1 MSLGLTII
9 SAFSGMITAMGL
21 YFGGHVSLIEG
32 LGAYTVTGVLVALIA
47 ASALILDGS
56 KAENRF

>member
-32 LGAYTVTGVLVALIA
+32 LGAYTLTGLLVALIA
-47 ASALILDGS
+47 TTALVLDNQNS
-56 KAENRF
+56 DNRA